1 MTKPTDEQPAP
12 VNETRVDNPAVWPLI
27 LAENRDKLLVADM
40 AERDAMGRKR
50 YGVPL
55 VVWNGRDPVVD
66 AYQEVLDA
74 IVYLRQACERTGPMS
89 SGWSHSPQYVLKSL
103 ERELIGVARLL
114 RHDFIDKGI
123 VPLTPPEPKP

>member
-1 MTKPTDEQPAP
+1 MTKPTDEQLPP

-27 LAENRDKLLVADM
+27 LAENTDKLVVADM

-55 VVWNGRDPVVD
+55 TVWNGRDPVVD

-74 IVYLRQACERTGPMS
+74 IVYLRQACERLGPPAS
-89 SGWSHSPQYVLKSL
+89 DWGHAHVLKSL

-114 RHDFIDKGI
+114 RHDFINKGV
-123 VPLTPPEPKP
+123 VPLTPPEPKL